1 MTNLTPTRNEQIET
15 YLARLDEAL
24 KGMRREQRD
33 EILKEIRTHILDSL
47 PDNPQA
53 AIEPVLRALGAP
65 ERLAE
70 HYRTEFLLAQASHSF
85 SPWLLLSTAWRWAHT
100 GVRGFVVFLV
110 AALGYG
116 AAVTFL
122 ITVLLKPFLPNQVG
136 LWVGRGTLEFGTPG
150 HRAGLHEVLGN
161 SYIPVTM
168 LLAFG
173 AAVGTTHAL
182 RWLIRTR
189 RRPTH

>member
-1 MTNLTPTRNEQIET
+1 MTNLTPTRNEQIEA
-15 YLARLDEAL
+15 YLAGLNEAL
-24 KGMRREQRD
+24 QGMRREQRE
-33 EILKEIRTHILDSL
+33 EILREIRTHILDSL

-53 AIEPVLRALGAP
+53 VIEPVLRALGAP

-85 SPWLLLSTAWRWAHT
+85 SPWLLLSTAWRWAHI
-100 GVRGFVVFLV
+100 GIRGFVVFLV
-110 AALGYG
+110 AVFGYG

-122 ITVLLKPFLPNQVG
+122 ISVLLKPFLPNQVG

-150 HRAGLHEVLGN
+150 HRAGVHEVLGN

-189 RRPTH
+189 RRPAH